1 MIRIKLKID
10 SEAITSLFES
20 YKEFIDEAVVKITQ
34 KGLESIACDR
44 AMVCVFS
51 ISIPKEKFEHFEVEK
66 EEKLGL
72 NLATFV
78 DILKRAGK
86 ESITLE
92 YEEHKRLT
100 IKINNRTF
108 TMALLDI
115 TEEEIPPIET
125 LEFKSSFKIKSKIL
139 TTAIS
144 DGKLNSDTVWF
155 ETDNSTLRLHSEG
168 DIAKNETIL
177 DKYNENLLNLKGTG
191 KAQYPIDYLE
201 KLKLEKFSDEVLV
214 EFSEQAPCKIN
225 FLGGF
230 LILAPRVV
238 EEETEISE
246 KSEKLEEEESEEV
259 EQESEDIT

>member
-1 MIRIKLKID
+1 VNF
-10 SEAITSLFES
+10 SN
-20 YKEFIDEAVVKITQ
+20 FIDEAIIKVSP
-34 KGLESIACDR
+34 KGLESISCDR

-51 ISIPKEKFEHFEVEK
+51 VSIPKEKFEHFEVEK
-66 EEKLGL
+66 EEKLGI
-72 NLATFV
+72 NLANFV
-78 DILKRAGK
+78 DILKRAEK

-115 TEEEIPPIET
+115 TEEEIPPIEQ

-155 ETDNSTLRLHSEG
+155 DTNHNTLKLNSEG

-177 DKYNENLLNLKGTG
+177 DRHNENLLDLSGIA
-191 KAQYPIDYLE
+191 KAQYPIEYLE
-201 KLKLEKFSDEVLV
+201 KLRLEKLTSDEVFV
-214 EFSEQAPCKIN
+214 QFSEQAPCKIS

-230 LILAPRVV
+230 LILAPRVM
-238 EEETEISE
+238 EEET
-246 KSEKLEEEESEEV
+246 LEEKENEEV
-259 EQESEDIT
+259 EQESKDIT

>member
-1 MIRIKLKID
+1 MWGDIIIKLKID
-10 SEAITSLFES
+10 SEEITPLFES
-20 YKEFIDEAVVKITQ
+20 YNEFVEEAVIKITQ
-34 KGLESIACDR
+34 KGLESIACDK
-44 AMVCVFS
+44 ALVCVFS
-51 ISIPKEKFEHFEVEK
+51 LSIPKEKFEHFEVEK
-66 EEKLGL
+66 EEKLGI
-72 NLATFV
+72 NLANFV

-86 ESITLE
+86 EKITLE

-100 IKINNRTF
+100 IKINSRTF

-115 TEEEIPPIET
+115 TEEEIPPIEQ

-139 TTAIS
+139 TTAIN

-155 ETDNSTLRLHSEG
+155 ETDNSTLKLHSEG
-168 DIAKNETIL
+168 DIAHNETIL
-177 DKYNENLLNLKGTG
+177 DKYNENLLNLKGTA

-201 KLKLEKFSDEVLV
+201 KLRLDKFSDEVLI

-238 EEETEISE
+238 EEEE
-246 KSEKLEEEESEEV
+246 KSEEVKEVPKKKVDEEEEEE
-259 EQESEDIT
+259 E